1 MTFNEIPNGLLVPGF
16 WTEFDNSAA
25 AGSGIMPWAVLLIGS
40 MTSEGNATADL
51 PVQIFSDDEADIL
64 FGKGSQAA
72 LMARAFRKNNQ
83 LMPLWVAG
91 VADGTTK
98 ATKTLTI
105 TGPAT
110 AGGTIALYVGGEV
123 VYVPVAAGDAAAD
136 IAEAIASAVTAQM
149 PVTAAESTNTV
160 VFTAKNGG
168 TAGNSID
175 IRVNYAAG
183 DVLPAGVGISGTGY
197 MTGGAGDPSVT
208 GVIENIQAQ
217 WFNIIVVA
225 FQGGI
230 SSIKDELL
238 NRWSATNQKTGVCIF
253 GDNSSGALDTAAS
266 LNSQVVVDLPLE
278 KSPSPAFVIAS
289 AGAAVIATS
298 AESDPAMPLGNI
310 AINGVVAPDMADR
323 KGLNAE
329 NAMLTAGGSL
339 LNAASDGTVY
349 LRRTV
354 TTYKRNAAG
363 AEDNSYRQL
372 ETIFTLSYIRW
383 DWNNY
388 MASKYPRA
396 KLAAD
401 DYEYG
406 EGQVVMTPNK
416 GKAEALTRFD
426 YWMQRGVAQDAKTF
440 KDNLVVEINAANPY
454 RLDFLLPATL
464 MKQLFTV
471 ATKLQFR

>member
-25 AGSGIMPWAVLLIGS
+25 AGSGIMPWVVLLIGS

-136 IAEAIASAVTAQM
+136 IAESIASAVTAQM

-183 DVLPAGVGISGTGY
+183 DVLPAGVCISGTGY

-253 GDNSSGALDTAAS
+253 GESFTLRLAIGIVLILS
-266 LNSQVVVDLPLE
+266 
-278 KSPSPAFVIAS
+278 
-289 AGAAVIATS
+289 AVILLVLS
-298 AESDPAMPLGNI
+298 RGKE
-310 AINGVVAPDMADR
+310 
-323 KGLNAE
+323 
-329 NAMLTAGGSL
+329 TA
-339 LNAASDGTVY
+339 
-349 LRRTV
+349 
-354 TTYKRNAAG
+354 K
-363 AEDNSYRQL
+363 
-372 ETIFTLSYIRW
+372 
-383 DWNNY
+383 
-388 MASKYPRA
+388 
-396 KLAAD
+396 
-401 DYEYG
+401 
-406 EGQVVMTPNK
+406 
-416 GKAEALTRFD
+416 
-426 YWMQRGVAQDAKTF
+426 
-440 KDNLVVEINAANPY
+440 
-454 RLDFLLPATL
+454 
-464 MKQLFTV
+464 
-471 ATKLQFR
+471 